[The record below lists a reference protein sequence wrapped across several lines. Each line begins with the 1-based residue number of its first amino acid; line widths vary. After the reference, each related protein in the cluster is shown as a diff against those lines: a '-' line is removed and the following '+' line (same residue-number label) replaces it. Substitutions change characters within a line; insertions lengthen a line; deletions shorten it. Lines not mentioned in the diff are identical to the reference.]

1 MFGNC
6 KMMTRVH
13 YVFDECLCSDAI
25 WSRQVRRWFRAM
37 KYLEVVKG
45 VGVDSHSERYLIVD
59 VPCCETYIPRVSWY
73 DEWYCNRCTWG
84 WVDELAGI

>member
-1 MFGNC
+1 
-6 KMMTRVH
+6 
-13 YVFDECLCSDAI
+13 
-25 WSRQVRRWFRAM
+25 M